1 MTETEL
7 VTWLSSTD
15 EAPTTQ
21 SVTGSEI
28 IDIVLNQIDNSD
40 TESDEEGEN
49 VTYDEGIALGYKY
62 LNFLPKQLHYRA
74 RTYDCAQ
81 IARKSLKKNLKY
93 SNSRQLTPSSKK
105 N

>member
-1 MTETEL
+1 VTETEL

-62 LNFLPKQLHYRA
+62 LNFLPKQNCITEQELMTVHRLQEN
-74 RTYDCAQ
+74 R
-81 IARKSLKKNLKY
+81 LKK
-93 SNSRQLTPSSKK
+93 SKIFK
-105 N
+105 QQTIDSIF